1 MVDLIDAAAHELN
14 KDRDTIMRMFGEYFA
29 ETIGRYGY
37 ARLLRIL
44 GRDLRDF
51 LNGLDDL
58 HEYLR
63 FSYPEMVPPSF
74 NCADET
80 PEGML
85 LHYTTKRKGFLN
97 YVIGQLVMVGKIYG
111 KEVEV
116 SMEQEETNGLETHY
130 ILLLKFDNT
139 AMLNERTN
147 SMLGSADF
155 SISSKSF
162 FGIFPFG
169 FAFTDDLMIR
179 KVGNML
185 QEVLPDLFG
194 QKLDEAFTLRKPVLG
209 RLTWKNVSCRQYMF
223 L

>member
-1 MVDLIDAAAHELN
+1 M
-14 KDRDTIMRMFGEYFA
+14 MMFGEFFA
-29 ETIGRYGY
+29 ENIGRYGY

-63 FSYPEMVPPSF
+63 FSYPKMLPPSF
-74 NCADET
+74 VCADET

-85 LHYTTKRKGFLN
+85 LHYTTTRKGFLN
-97 YVIGQLVMVGKIYG
+97 YVIGQLVTVGKIYG

-116 SMEQEETNGLETHY
+116 SMEQEETNGSETHY
-130 ILLLKFDNT
+130 ILSLKFDNT
-139 AMLNERTN
+139 AMLTERTN

-162 FGIFPFG
+162 FRIFPFS
-169 FAFTDDLMIR
+169 FAFTDDLVIR
-179 KVGNML
+179 KVGNMM

-194 QKLDEAFTLRKPVLG
+194 QALDQAFRLRKPVFG
-209 RLTWKNVSCRQYMF
+209 RLTWKNVSCPRYKF
-223 L
+223 F